1 MVATVINYFY
11 PKQSVIAARYIAAV
25 ATLTIL
31 VAVVLSCLAYAPTAI
46 ITSAQIGLA
55 AIMPLLGCLLGIL
68 FEKYPYL
75 IWILGFSLAQLLNFI
90 TAKKANLTLRDCF
103 TIGIETGIQ
112 NAQIAITIVQMVY
125 LSQPYIFAQQFFF
138 PIIAFAFQV
147 ENGIRGP
154 FQVVQ
159 PQF

>member
-1 MVATVINYFY
+1 M
-11 PKQSVIAARYIAAV
+11 
-25 ATLTIL
+25 
-31 VAVVLSCLAYAPTAI
+31 
-46 ITSAQIGLA
+46 
-55 AIMPLLGCLLGIL
+55 
-68 FEKYPYL
+68 
-75 IWILGFSLAQLLNFI
+75 AQLLNFI

-147 ENGIRGP
+147 RKTDPWTVSTESDP
-154 FQVVQ
+154 YLTQTMHKKS
-159 PQF
+159 